1 MEDKTMTSKAT
12 KRISL
17 VDGLKREEQEP
28 SLDAMRQFVK
38 TGNVVPKAELA
49 SEVIP
54 VEPAVV
60 TMLEET
66 RTVRR
71 EPSSTARQE
80 TRTTPVSTMN
90 ALKQRPSRVQ
100 PVALVPVTIRLRP
113 ELAGALKRASLE
125 RQLTGDPVFTQQD
138 MVEEALTPWLKK
150 AGFL

>member
-1 MEDKTMTSKAT
+1 MTTKST

-17 VDGLKREEQEP
+17 VEGLKTNVPEP
-28 SLDAMRQFVK
+28 SIEAMNQFVK
-38 TGNVVPKAELA
+38 TGNVVAKTEIAP
-49 SEVIP
+49 EVTSA
-54 VEPAVV
+54 EPASA
-60 TMLEET
+60 TPPEDA
-66 RTVRR
+66 RPVRR
-71 EPSSTARQE
+71 EPSSNASQE
-80 TRTTPVSTMN
+80 NRTTPASTMN
-90 ALKQRPSRVQ
+90 AVKQRPSRVQ

>member
-1 MEDKTMTSKAT
+1 MTTKPT

-17 VDGLKREEQEP
+17 VEGLKSTVPEP
-28 SLDAMRQFVK
+28 SLEAMNQFVK
-38 TGNVVPKAELA
+38 TGNVVAKTEISP
-49 SEVIP
+49 EVP
-54 VEPAVV
+54 PAEPALETSPEV
-60 TMLEET
+60 TPP
-66 RTVRR
+66 VRR
-71 EPSSTARQE
+71 ESATPHRQE
-80 TRTTPVSTMN
+80 IRTTAASTMI
-90 ALKQRPSRVQ
+90 AVKHRPSRVQ

>member
-1 MEDKTMTSKAT
+1 MTTKPI

-17 VDGLKREEQEP
+17 VEGLKSNVPEP
-28 SLDAMRQFVK
+28 SIEAMSQFVK
-38 TGNVVPKAELA
+38 TGNVVAKTEIAPDVTSVDPA
-49 SEVIP
+49 SATP
-54 VEPAVV
+54 S
-60 TMLEET
+60 EET
-66 RTVRR
+66 RPVRR
-71 EPSSTARQE
+71 ESANIARQE
-80 TRTTPVSTMN
+80 SGAITASTMN
-90 ALKQRPSRVQ
+90 AVKQRPSRVQ

>member
-1 MEDKTMTSKAT
+1 MTT

-28 SLDAMRQFVK
+28 SIEAMQQFVK
-38 TGNVVPKAELA
+38 TGNVVAK
-49 SEVIP
+49 SEIAP
-54 VEPAVV
+54 VTPPTEPTVPILPTVEAPR
-60 TMLEET
+60 EDT
-66 RTVRR
+66 REVRR
-71 EPSSTARQE
+71 ESASTSRHESRPST
-80 TRTTPVSTMN
+80 VN
-90 ALKQRPSRVQ
+90 AMSAVKQRPSRVQ

-125 RQLTGDPVFTQQD
+125 RQLTGEPVFTQQD

>member
-1 MEDKTMTSKAT
+1 MENNTMTSKAT

-17 VDGLKREEQEP
+17 VDGLNREAQEP
-28 SLDAMRQFVK
+28 SLEAMQQFVK
-38 TGNVVPKAELA
+38 TGNAVAMPSALAAEPQVEIVSKTA
-49 SEVIP
+49 HDRRPEPVIVTQSERSSSSRAPTVHTVIKP
-54 VEPAVV
+54 
-60 TMLEET
+60 
-66 RTVRR
+66 
-71 EPSSTARQE
+71 
-80 TRTTPVSTMN
+80 
-90 ALKQRPSRVQ
+90 RPSRVQ

>member
-1 MEDKTMTSKAT
+1 MTTTKPK

-17 VDGLKREEQEP
+17 VEGLISNVPEP
-28 SLDAMRQFVK
+28 TMEAMNQFVR
-38 TGNVVPKAELA
+38 TGNVVVKAEIVPELTSDEPVLA
-49 SEVIP
+49 TPPED
-54 VEPAVV
+54 
-60 TMLEET
+60 T
-66 RTVRR
+66 RPVRR
-71 EPSSTARQE
+71 EPSSIARQE
-80 TRTTPVSTMN
+80 NRPTTASTMN
-90 ALKQRPSRVQ
+90 AVKQRPSRVQ

>member
-1 MEDKTMTSKAT
+1 MTTKPT

-17 VDGLKREEQEP
+17 VEGLKTNVPEP
-28 SLDAMRQFVK
+28 SIEAMNQFVK
-38 TGNVVPKAELA
+38 TGNVVAKTEISPEATSAESA
-49 SEVIP
+49 AAIP
-54 VEPAVV
+54 P
-60 TMLEET
+60 EET
-66 RTVRR
+66 RPLRR

-80 TRTTPVSTMN
+80 NRTTTGSTMN
-90 ALKQRPSRVQ
+90 AVKQRPSRVQ

>member
-1 MEDKTMTSKAT
+1 MEEKTMTSKAT

-28 SLDAMRQFVK
+28 SLDTMRQFVK
-38 TGNVVPKAELA
+38 TGNVVAKTEISP
-49 SEVIP
+49 EVIP
-54 VEPAVV
+54 AEPAMV
-60 TMLEET
+60 TPPEET
-66 RTVRR
+66 RPVRR
-71 EPSSTARQE
+71 EPTSTTRPE
-80 TRTTPVSTMN
+80 SRTTTTSTMN
-90 ALKQRPSRVQ
+90 AVKQRPSRVQ

-125 RQLTGDPVFTQQD
+125 RQLSGDPVFTQQD

>member
-1 MEDKTMTSKAT
+1 MENNTMTSKAT

-17 VDGLKREEQEP
+17 VDGLNREAQEP
-28 SLDAMRQFVK
+28 SLEAMQQFVK
-38 TGNVVPKAELA
+38 TGNLTTKSEAMPSALAAEPQVEIV
-49 SEVIP
+49 SETAREHRP
-54 VEPAVV
+54 EPA
-60 TMLEET
+60 E
-66 RTVRR
+66 RSSRAPTV
-71 EPSSTARQE
+71 PTVIK
-80 TRTTPVSTMN
+80 P
-90 ALKQRPSRVQ
+90 RPSRVQ

>member
-1 MEDKTMTSKAT
+1 MDNNTMTSKAT

-17 VDGLKREEQEP
+17 VDGLNREAQEP
-28 SLDAMRQFVK
+28 SLEAMQQFVK
-38 TGNVVPKAELA
+38 TGNLATKAEAMPSALA
-49 SEVIP
+49 TEPQVEVVSETAAI
-54 VEPAVV
+54 
-60 TMLEET
+60 T
-66 RTVRR
+66 RTERSI
-71 EPSSTARQE
+71 SSRAPTVH
-80 TRTTPVSTMN
+80 TVIKS
-90 ALKQRPSRVQ
+90 RPSRVQ